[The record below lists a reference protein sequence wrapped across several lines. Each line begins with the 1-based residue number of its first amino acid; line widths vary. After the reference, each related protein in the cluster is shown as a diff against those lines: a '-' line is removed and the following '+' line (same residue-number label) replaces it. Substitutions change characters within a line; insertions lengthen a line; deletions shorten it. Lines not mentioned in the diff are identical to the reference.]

1 MRSADKAKP
10 ATSADSVPAS
20 VVQRAV
26 KQGTGPLSP
35 RRNGGWREIE
45 ARREKAALKA
55 SLADVWD
62 EDFDLDEEILADL
75 DHTAEFFTTE
85 QEEEEEDGEEADS
98 STVRIEHERL
108 PEAVVGQVRTEDK
121 VPLAHVAGGYSYPEE
136 KAGRTLSHTGLFVVK
151 RNANAGSEKGLKD

>member
-1 MRSADKAKP
+1 MARSKADNPGRQPVRSADKAKP

-75 DHTAEFFTTE
+75 DHTAEFFTS
-85 QEEEEEDGEEADS
+85 QEEPEEEIFEDDGEVDEYFD
-98 STVRIEHERL
+98 
-108 PEAVVGQVRTEDK
+108 D
-121 VPLAHVAGGYSYPEE
+121 EE
-136 KAGRTLSHTGLFVVK
+136 V
-151 RNANAGSEKGLKD
+151 